1 VWDVA
6 IVGAG
11 PAGCAAALAAL
22 TARPST
28 KVILLDRSD
37 FPRDKSCGDGIAP
50 HVLDVLDSVG
60 AGGLLN
66 DRVQVRRLALRQ
78 GELWIERSMARPAY
92 VVPRRLFDCRLLEAA
107 TSAGARAQRMRVRSL
122 HVERAGVR
130 LDDGPSA
137 RVVIGADGASSA
149 VRAALDIPAVRRRAL
164 ALRGY
169 APTQSAWRSRQVI
182 AVGRGPQPAYAWAFD
197 RGDGLSNV
205 GYGELL
211 TSRRRHPTRHSM
223 LRNLE
228 TMLPG
233 AAASGSDWL
242 GHHLPLSSW
251 RWWHP
256 DGRVLLAG
264 DAAGLVNPLTGEGIY
279 YAVATGVAAGRAAV
293 AALEAGDADGAGAAY
308 RKDVHRLL
316 HRHLRST
323 AAGSRLASVPRL
335 MRAGLRAAQADQQV
349 FDEFVEVG
357 LGRGWLSPRAVRSIA
372 ARAIG
377 G

>member
-149 VRAALDIPAVRRRAL
+149 VRAALDIPPVRRRAV